1 MLEGIKR
8 DLSGVVIQ
16 VQEKVMKI
24 FRRITS
30 KWVDGCRQCLILSA
44 QERRI
49 RCVDDLL
56 GLGAGGATGSQRIGR
71 F

>member
-1 MLEGIKR
+1 
-8 DLSGVVIQ
+8 
-16 VQEKVMKI
+16 MKI